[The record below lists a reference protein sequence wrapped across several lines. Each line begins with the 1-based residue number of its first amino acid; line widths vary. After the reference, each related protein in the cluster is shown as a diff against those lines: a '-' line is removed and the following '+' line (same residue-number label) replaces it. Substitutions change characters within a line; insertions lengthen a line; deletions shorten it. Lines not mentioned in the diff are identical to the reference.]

1 MDIVTSGNSVTI
13 TGNIKTIGDYQTIKD
28 TLEKVVAT
36 SKNITIIIKDSISIT
51 SSVIGYLTKLV
62 QKDNID
68 LQIRVGDTNL
78 YELFDEIN
86 LVQLFK
92 VSRDR

>member
-36 SKNITIIIKDSISIT
+36 SKNVTIIIKDSISIT

>member
-1 MDIVTSGNSVTI
+1 MDIVVSGNTVTI
-13 TGNIKTIGDYQTIKD
+13 TGNIKTIGDYQAIKD
-28 TLEKVVAT
+28 TLGKLVNN
-36 SKNITIIIKDSISIT
+36 SRSITLIIKDSISIT

-68 LQIRVGDTNL
+68 IQIRVGDTNL

-86 LVQLFK
+86 LVQLFR
-92 VSRDR
+92 VSKGK

>member
-1 MDIVTSGNSVTI
+1 MMDISVAGRTVTI
-13 TGNIKTIGDYQTIKD
+13 TGNIKSMSDYQMLKD
-28 TLEKVVAT
+28 RLASVADNEK
-36 SKNITIIIKDSISIT
+36 SILINIKDSISIT

-68 LQIRVGDTNL
+68 IQIKVGDANL

-86 LVQLFK
+86 LVQLFR
-92 VSRDR
+92 VTRG

>member
-1 MDIVTSGNSVTI
+1 MDITTSGNSVII

-28 TLEKVVAT
+28 TLEKLVG
-36 SKNITIIIKDSISIT
+36 SSNNITIIIKDSISIT

-62 QKDNID
+62 QKDNVDI
-68 LQIRVGDTNL
+68 QIRVGDANL

-86 LVQLFK
+86 LVQLFR
-92 VSRDR
+92 VSRER

>member
-1 MDIVTSGNSVTI
+1 MDITTSGNSVTI

-28 TLEKVVAT
+28 TLEKLVG
-36 SKNITIIIKDSISIT
+36 SSNNITIIIKDSISIT

-62 QKDNID
+62 QKDNVAI
-68 LQIRVGDTNL
+68 QIRVGDANL

-86 LVQLFK
+86 LVQLFR
-92 VSRDR
+92 VSRER

>member
-28 TLEKVVAT
+28 TLEELVAS

-68 LQIRVGDTNL
+68 IQIRVGDANL

-92 VSRDR
+92 VSRER

>member
-1 MDIVTSGNSVTI
+1 MNIVTSGNNITI
-13 TGNIKTIGDYQTIKD
+13 TGNIKTIGDYQSIKNSLD
-28 TLEKVVAT
+28 SLVSS
-36 SKNITIIIKDSISIT
+36 SKHVTIIVKDSISIT

-62 QKDNID
+62 QKDNIN
-68 LQIRVGDTNL
+68 LQIRVGDANL

-92 VSRDR
+92 VTKDK

>member
-28 TLEKVVAT
+28 TLEKVVAS
-36 SKNITIIIKDSISIT
+36 SKNVTIIIKDSISIT

-68 LQIRVGDTNL
+68 IQIRVGDTNL

-86 LVQLFK
+86 LVQLFR
-92 VSRDR
+92 VSRER

>member
-1 MDIVTSGNSVTI
+1 MDIITSGNSVTI

-36 SKNITIIIKDSISIT
+36 SKSITIIIKDSISIT

-68 LQIRVGDTNL
+68 LQIRVGDANL

-92 VSRDR
+92 VTKEK

>member
-1 MDIVTSGNSVTI
+1 MDIVVSGNTVTI
-13 TGNIKTIGDYQTIKD
+13 TGNIKTIGDYQAIKD
-28 TLEKVVAT
+28 TLEKLVGG
-36 SKNITIIIKDSISIT
+36 SNNIIIIIKDSISIT

-68 LQIRVGDTNL
+68 IQIRVGDANL

-86 LVQLFK
+86 LVQLFR
-92 VSRDR
+92 VSRER

>member
-1 MDIVTSGNSVTI
+1 MNISVSGRTVTI
-13 TGNIKTIGDYQTIKD
+13 VGNIKSIGDYQTLKD
-28 TLEKVVAT
+28 TLERVVANEK
-36 SKNITIIIKDSISIT
+36 SIMINIKDSISIT

-68 LQIRVGDTNL
+68 IEIRVGDENL
-78 YELFDEIN
+78 YELLDEIN

-92 VSRDR
+92 VRRSS

>member
-1 MDIVTSGNSVTI
+1 MKIVTSGNNITI
-13 TGNIKTIGDYQTIKD
+13 TGNIKTIGDYQSIKNSLD
-28 TLEKVVAT
+28 SLVSS

-62 QKDNID
+62 QKDNIN
-68 LQIRVGDTNL
+68 LQIRVGDANL

-92 VSRDR
+92 VTKDK

>member
-1 MDIVTSGNSVTI
+1 MDIQIVGNSVTI
-13 TGNIKTIGDYQTIKD
+13 TGNIKTIGDYQAIKNR
-28 TLEKVVAT
+28 LENLAEN
-36 SKNITIIIKDSISIT
+36 SKSITIDIKDSISIT

-62 QKDNID
+62 QKEKVDI
-68 LQIRVGDTNL
+68 QIKVSNANL

-92 VSRDR
+92 VTRG